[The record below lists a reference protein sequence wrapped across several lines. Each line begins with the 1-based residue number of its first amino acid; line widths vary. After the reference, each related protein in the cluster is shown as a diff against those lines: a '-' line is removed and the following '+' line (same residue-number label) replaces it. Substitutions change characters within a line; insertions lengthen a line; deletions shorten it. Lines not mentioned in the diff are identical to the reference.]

1 MGEILKRR
9 FQKKNILNYKTIQN
23 NRGKIFWILK
33 RNSKIGFV
41 VIYVNNQLREK
52 KKNCY
57 IRDLYIKENYRL
69 KEFGK
74 IAVSKIIEYALKR
87 KLYFVKIDILNT
99 NKIAIKFWS
108 KLLFKKRG
116 KSYYLNLK

>member
-1 MGEILKRR
+1 ML
-9 FQKKNILNYKTIQN
+9 TIN
-23 NRGKIFWILK
+23 WER
-33 RNSKIGFV
+33 
-41 VIYVNNQLREK
+41 K

-87 KLYFVKIDILNT
+87 KLYFIKIDILNT
-99 NKIAIKFWS
+99 NKIAIEFWS

>member
-1 MGEILKRR
+1 MGEILK
-9 FQKKNILNYKTIQN
+9 KKVSKEKNILNYKTIQN

-41 VIYVNNQLREK
+41 VIYVNNQLGEK

-87 KLYFVKIDILNT
+87 KLYFIKIDILNRF
-99 NKIAIKFWS
+99 KI
-108 KLLFKKRG
+108 
-116 KSYYLNLK
+116 